1 MKMRN
6 KHWQIFIALFGVLIL
21 GGCDQNH
28 TEFALPE
35 GNIEAGKIAF
45 QDLGCHRCHSVAG
58 EIEQMA
64 SGEADVQFR
73 IGGTSTRVRSYA
85 DLVTSII
92 NPNHRV
98 SRFIGSEGLVDEE
111 GDSRMPSHNEMMS
124 VQQLVDITT
133 FLQTTYDLPRPMP
146 PRKYSP

>member
-1 MKMRN
+1 MKMSN
-6 KHWQIFIALFGVLIL
+6 MLGQIIIALTGMLVLA
-21 GGCDQNH
+21 GCEQNPS
-28 TEFALPE
+28 EFALPE
-35 GNIEAGKIAF
+35 GDIEAGKIAF
-45 QDLGCHRCHSVAG
+45 QELGCHRCHSVAG

-64 SGEADVQFR
+64 SEQADVQFR
-73 IGGTSTRVRSYA
+73 IGGTSTRLRSYA

-146 PRKYSP
+146 PRKYAP